1 MTRWENRTIVKEERG
16 FSLIE
21 GMLATVILAVGLLA
35 LASMQSIAM
44 GRNVDSDERSRVT
57 NFAADMVERI
67 QFNRRNAIAYQ
78 GIDTN
83 VACTI
88 NATAQPMARGDC
100 DQWRNLLTGGL
111 ATTLGNLRGQVAVT
125 VTGPTTP
132 PLNETLVVVTMTWMG
147 DSGEEKRATQRQL
160 TLTTVLAPE

>member
-1 MTRWENRTIVKEERG
+1 MTRWQNRTIVEGERG

-21 GMLATVILAVGLLA
+21 GLLATVILATGLLA

-57 NFAADMVERI
+57 NFAADMIERI
-67 QFNRRNAIAYQ
+67 QFNRRNALAYQ

-100 DQWRNLLTGGL
+100 DQWRNLITGGL
-111 ATTLGNLRGQVAVT
+111 ATTLRNLRGQVAVT
-125 VTGPTTP
+125 ATGPTTP
-132 PLNETLVVVTMTWMG
+132 PLNQTSVVVTMTWTG
-147 DSGEEKRATQRQL
+147 DAGEQKSATQRQVIL
-160 TLTTVLAPE
+160 TAVLAPE

>member
-1 MTRWENRTIVKEERG
+1 MRWQNRTMVGDEGG

-21 GMLATVILAVGLLA
+21 GLLATVILATGLLA

-57 NFAADMVERI
+57 NFAADMIERI
-67 QFNRRNAIAYQ
+67 QFNRRNAIAYN

-88 NATAQPMARGDC
+88 DATAQPMARGDC
-100 DQWRNLLTGGL
+100 NQWRTLITGGL

-125 VTGPTTP
+125 TTGPTTP
-132 PLNETLVVVTMTWMG
+132 PLNQTRAVVTMTWMG
-147 DSGEEKRATQRQL
+147 DAGEAKSATQRQVVL
-160 TLTTVLAPE
+160 TAILAPE